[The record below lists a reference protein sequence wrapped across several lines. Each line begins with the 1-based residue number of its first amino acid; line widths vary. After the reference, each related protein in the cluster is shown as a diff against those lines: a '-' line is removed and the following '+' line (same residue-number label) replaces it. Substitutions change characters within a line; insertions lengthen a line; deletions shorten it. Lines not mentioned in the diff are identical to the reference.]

1 MRYVE
6 ENEINIYFL
15 FIYVIR
21 DFADVEPLTCWLWNF
36 LYHNEEMT
44 NFLYHDEEMT
54 KQALKF
60 LIS

>member
-15 FIYVIR
+15 FIYVVR
-21 DFADVEPLTCWLWNF
+21 DFGDVETLTCWLWNF

-44 NFLYHDEEMT
+44 
-54 KQALKF
+54 KQGYKTAVYF
-60 LIS
+60 NCFPCIN